1 MKKGSK
7 KNTLI
12 SFENLL
18 GLILALFIIFELPL
32 ERDLKNILNSPLGMV
47 ISLILLVIIFIF
59 MNPIV
64 GLLFL
69 IYLYEVLNEKPLFNA
84 NYIFNGENNKSKIL
98 KNINLGNNDKVEV
111 EIINKMAPIVKKR
124 ENYNSN
130 FLPNKYNDVAYE
142 NL

>member
-18 GLILALFIIFELPL
+18 GLILALFIIFELPI
-32 ERDLKNILNSPLGMV
+32 ERDLKNILNSPLGMI

-98 KNINLGNNDKVEV
+98 KNINLGNNDKVEI